1 MNALWAKLRAF
12 LFGREKQETG
22 DDDDVELFTPIVRQG
37 LIVIVLFFGVLG
49 GWAVF
54 GEISGAVVVP
64 GTIKIDTE
72 RKTVQHLEG
81 GIVDSIEV
89 REGDTVKQG
98 QTLITLRS
106 VTVDSSVD
114 MAHKNLILFLAAR
127 CRYEAEKNLHKWTAL
142 VTTGK
147 EELLSLADKYN
158 SRDVLDGEKKSFDA
172 RRASYQSQVDVLAS
186 QESQLDE
193 QIVGLREEMNAE
205 KAIIATL
212 TEELAAK
219 RTLVSKKFLEKSQVL
234 ELERQLATHRG
245 AHGKARQSIAAAE
258 QQKNGLKL
266 QREGLSIGVMEQA
279 AAEINVLDS
288 KILQTREELRP
299 LRDAKQRL
307 QVTAPV
313 AGRIVGLQ
321 VHSPGGVIAPGQA
334 LMDIVPE
341 DAPLVA
347 EVHIPVEKI
356 ADVHVGQEAQ
366 AQLDA
371 FARSKIPL
379 IPAKVLHIAA
389 DRQEEQTSMGTMPFY
404 LSHVQVFPEAVDTP
418 DIYISPGM
426 PVTIFIT
433 TKKQTILHYMFEP
446 LLRSWD
452 RALRE

>member
-127 CRYEAEKNLHKWTAL
+127 CRYEAEKNLFQDIVWT
-142 VTTGK
+142 
-147 EELLSLADKYN
+147 EELLSLADKYK

-193 QIVGLREEMNAE
+193 QIIGLREEMHAE
-205 KAIIATL
+205 KTIIATL

-234 ELERQLATHRG
+234 ELERQLATHGG

-334 LMDIVPE
+334 LMDIVPG

>member
-127 CRYEAEKNLHKWTAL
+127 CRYEAEKNLFQDIVWT
-142 VTTGK
+142 
-147 EELLSLADKYN
+147 EELLSLADKYK

-172 RRASYQSQVDVLAS
+172 RRASYQSQVDLLAS

-193 QIVGLREEMNAE
+193 QIIGLREEMN
-205 KAIIATL
+205 T
-212 TEELAAK
+212 K

-334 LMDIVPE
+334 LMDIVPG

>member
-12 LFGREKQETG
+12 AGRGEKGEH
-22 DDDDVELFTPIVRQG
+22 DDEDDVESFGPIIRHG
-37 LIVIVLFFGVLG
+37 MIVILLFFGILG

-89 REGDTVKQG
+89 REGEKVQQG
-98 QTLITLRS
+98 QALITLRS

-114 MAHKNLILFLAAR
+114 MANKNLILFLAAR
-127 CRYEAEKNLHKWTAL
+127 CRYLAEKELFREIEWT
-142 VTTGK
+142 
-147 EELLSLADKYN
+147 EELLNLVETYKSH
-158 SRDVLDGEKKSFDA
+158 DVLDGEKKIFVA
-172 RRASYQSQVDVLAS
+172 RRASYQSQAEVLES
-186 QESQLDE
+186 QENQIAE
-193 QIVGLREEMNAE
+193 QILGLREELNAE
-205 KAIIATL
+205 KTIIATL
-212 TEELAAK
+212 AEELAAK
-219 RTLVSKKFLEKSQVL
+219 RVLMAKKYLEKSQVL
-234 ELERQLATHRG
+234 ELERSLASHKG
-245 AHGKARQSIAAAE
+245 NHGKLRQSIAASE

-266 QREGLSIGVMEQA
+266 QREGLSIGVIEQA
-279 AAEINVLDS
+279 ASEINLLDS

-299 LRDAKQRL
+299 LRDTKRRL
-307 QVTAPV
+307 RVVAPV
-313 AGRIVGLQ
+313 SGRIVGLQ
-321 VHSPGGVIAPGQA
+321 VHSPGGVIAPGQQ

-341 DAPLVA
+341 NSPLIA

-371 FARSKIPL
+371 FARSQVPL
-379 IPAKVLHIAA
+379 IPARVLQIAA
-389 DRQEEQTSMGTMPFY
+389 DRQEKQTSMGAMPFY
-404 LSHVQVFPEAVDTP
+404 LSHVQVFPEAMDTP

-426 PVTIFIT
+426 PVTVFIT

>member
-1 MNALWAKLRAF
+1 MNALWAKARAL
-12 LFGREKQETG
+12 LFGQEKPEP
-22 DDDDVELFTPIVRQG
+22 DDDDVELFTPIIRQG

-64 GTIKIDTE
+64 GAIKIDTE

-114 MAHKNLILFLAAR
+114 MAQKNLILFLAAR
-127 CRYEAEKNLHKWTAL
+127 CRYEAEKNLFQDIVWT
-142 VTTGK
+142 
-147 EELLSLADKYN
+147 EELLALSDRYD
-158 SRDVLDGEKKSFDA
+158 SHDVLEGERKSFET
-172 RRASYQSQVDVLAS
+172 RRASYQSQIDVLSS
-186 QESQLDE
+186 QERQLDE
-193 QIVGLREEMNAE
+193 QIVGLREELTAE
-205 KAIIATL
+205 RSIIAAL

-219 RTLVSKKFLEKSQVL
+219 RTLVARKYLEKSQVL
-234 ELERQLATHRG
+234 ELERQLATHKG
-245 AHGKARQSIAAAE
+245 AQGKARQSIAAAE

-279 AAEINVLDS
+279 AGEINALDS

-299 LRDAKQRL
+299 LRDAKRRL
-307 QVTAPV
+307 HVSAPV
-313 AGRIVGLQ
+313 SGRIVGLQ

-341 DAPLVA
+341 DAPLIA
-347 EVHIPVEKI
+347 EAHIPVDKI
-356 ADVHVGQEAQ
+356 ADVYVGQEAQ

-379 IPAKVLHIAA
+379 IPAKVTHIAA
-389 DRQEEQTSMGTMPFY
+389 DRQEEQTAMGTMPFY
-404 LSHVQVFPEAVDTP
+404 LSHIQVFPEKADTP

-433 TKKQTILHYMFEP
+433 TKKQTILHYMLEP

>member
-127 CRYEAEKNLHKWTAL
+127 CRYEAEKNLFQDIVWT
-142 VTTGK
+142 
-147 EELLSLADKYN
+147 EELLSLADKYK

-193 QIVGLREEMNAE
+193 QIIGLREEL
-205 KAIIATL
+205 AT
-212 TEELAAK
+212 K

-334 LMDIVPE
+334 LMDIVPG